1 VSRLLALTRMALRE
15 LFISYRMV
23 PIVGLPI
30 LAGLVVSVVPPE
42 IGGLGALAGAAH
54 LLALGLAVALP
65 VIGAIAAATLA
76 SERHRGTLAWMAVR
90 AVPRSAVVMAWFL
103 AFAILL
109 TVGIAFGGAGAWL
122 AALER
127 AETPLDPGP
136 FTVVVASTLA
146 IGLLVVAVGLVV
158 GSLTGPRLSALLTAA
173 LTGATLVWALFGPQV
188 GNQVVTGA
196 LSILNGLDLAIR
208 PIGDAVGSAGLS
220 LACAAGLLVIAAA
233 SIERADL

>member
-1 VSRLLALTRMALRE
+1 VSRLPALTRMALRE

-23 PIVGLPI
+23 PALGLPI
-30 LAGLVVSVVPPE
+30 LAGLAASVVPAE
-42 IGGLGALAGAAH
+42 FGGLGALAGAAH

-65 VIGAIAAATLA
+65 IIGAIAAATLA
-76 SERHRGTLAWMAVR
+76 SERRRGTLAWMAVR
-90 AVPRSAVVMAWFL
+90 AVPRSAVVIAWFA
-103 AFAILL
+103 AFAVLL
-109 TVGIAFGGAGAWL
+109 TAGIFLGATAAWL

-146 IGLLVVAVGLVV
+146 IGLLVIAIGLVL
-158 GSLTGPRLSALLTAA
+158 GSLTEPRLAALLTIAVTGAA
-173 LTGATLVWALFGPQV
+173 LAWALFGPQV
-188 GNQVVTGA
+188 GNQLVTGA
-196 LSILNGLDLAIR
+196 LSILNGLDIAIR

-220 LACAAGLLVIAAA
+220 LACAGGLLVIAAA